1 MPYDWILAI
10 QGTDAALIT
19 TISWPA
25 FAIHTQSIREAT
37 LARVDMLKGNYGYK
51 RFTRDGYATVLETN
65 TLYSQ
70 GELSKFRG
78 IESEWPMFFAY
89 QVIAAYFEGQM
100 ERAEQFA
107 EAMESLLVHPV
118 SEKYPW
124 LPKFYFV
131 PEGAL
136 DAEREKPGSQAKRS
150 NFKLRMEPRFLW
162 GQAVYLISQMFCKL
176 MLYLFENAVAIL
188 IFWLIRRIF
197 LQLRCKFPI
206 SSFINCLG

>member
-1 MPYDWILAI
+1 MP
-10 QGTDAALIT
+10 
-19 TISWPA
+19 
-25 FAIHTQSIREAT
+25 SIVEAT
-37 LARVDMLKGNYGYK
+37 MERVDVLKGTYGYK

-89 QVIAAYFEGQM
+89 QVIGSFFNQQP

-107 EAMESLLVHPV
+107 ELMEPLIVHPI

-124 LPKFYFV
+124 LPKYYYV
-131 PEGAL
+131 PEGSV
-136 DAEREKPGSQAKRS
+136 DAERENPGSQARRS

-162 GQAVYLISQMFCKL
+162 GQAVYIISQMLCTS
-176 MLYLFENAVAIL
+176 
-188 IFWLIRRIF
+188 IF
-197 LQLRCKFPI
+197 
-206 SSFINCLG
+206 